1 MQTLTIS
8 IRSPSYVYTSGN
20 HTYAAIKG
28 AESYELL
35 SQGLESVIADVNQV
49 VDGQEVKLEFYL
61 GSDYKVVFCDHVV
74 SNVRITAT
82 SLGGLPLRF
91 FLYPAILLF
100 CILNEQVTNI
110 LLSDLFYSFSCW
122 CWA

>member
-49 VDGQEVKLEFYL
+49 VDGQVKLEFYL

>member
-1 MQTLTIS
+1 MYTLQATTPMQLS
-8 IRSPSYVYTSGN
+8 REQRVM
-20 HTYAAIKG
+20 
-28 AESYELL
+28 LL

-49 VDGQEVKLEFYL
+49 VDGQVKLEFYL

-74 SNVRITAT
+74 SNVRITTT